1 MKRKWI
7 ALLVPFFVA
16 LPVLAGPD
24 PALRNASVGRSA
36 SGLSLAAGRRLST
49 ALGVGVPAHTFSVS
63 LSAPSKDDPADRE
76 ALKTE
81 RPVPERTSIE
91 APYPNPTNPA
101 VSIPFALAE
110 PSHVRLTLYAVNG
123 ELVRVLVNE
132 ARSAGEY
139 NARWDGRNE
148 RGTDVSS
155 GIYFARLEAGGG
167 LFTRKIVV
175 AR

>member
-7 ALLVPFFVA
+7 ALLAPLLVA
-16 LPVLAGPD
+16 LPAFAGPD
-24 PALRNASVGRSA
+24 PVMRGASIGRSG
-36 SGLSLAAGRRLST
+36 SGLSLVAGKKLST
-49 ALGVGVPAHTFSVS
+49 VLGGGVPAHTFSVS
-63 LSAPSKDDPADRE
+63 LSSPSKDDPADRE
-76 ALKTE
+76 ALKTD
-81 RPVPERTSIE
+81 RPAPERTGIE

-101 VSIPFALAE
+101 VSIPFALAG
-110 PSHVRLTLYAVNG
+110 PSHVRLDVYAVNG

-139 NARWDGRNE
+139 SAQWDGRNE
-148 RGTDVSS
+148 RGAEVSS
-155 GIYFARLEAGGG
+155 GIYFARLEAGGR